1 MKITEWVKPSGST
14 VKLNDNPE
22 TEAQA
27 ARLGWKKKQARKA
40 KAKNVDSSKDSE
52 RSTEDPEPK

>member
-1 MKITEWVKPSGST
+1 MKITEWVKPSGSII
-14 VKLNDNPE
+14 KLNDSPD

-40 KAKNVDSSKDSE
+40 KAKNVDSSESSK
-52 RSTEDPEPK
+52 RSTEDPESK